1 MAGIFAS
8 SVYNKAE
15 EVLFTDKLKSPQK
28 IGDILSSEILYV
40 LKQFF
45 EINENSY
52 SSKIFTERNGD
63 LNISFSFKASRVL
76 IKRGIDVR

>member
-1 MAGIFAS
+1 MAGNIAGH
-8 SVYNKAE
+8 VYSKAE

-45 EINENSY
+45 EINENTY
-52 SSKIFTERNGD
+52 SSKIYTERSGD
-63 LNISFSFKASRVL
+63 LNITFSFKASRVL
-76 IKRGIDVR
+76 IKRGIDVK